1 MIHTN
6 ALAYRY
12 YCYHCRLVRL
22 RSMLRKVEFFLRSGH
37 SGLGI
42 NTTRSVPEQYCLTA
56 WPGSHCIRMIISITG
71 CMRFLFEYHSKTLK
85 RILESSKNVM
95 VPDFG
100 KYDSSSTK
108 GGYIQMFREFTPK
121 EQ

>member
-1 MIHTN
+1 
-6 ALAYRY
+6 
-12 YCYHCRLVRL
+12 
-22 RSMLRKVEFFLRSGH
+22 
-37 SGLGI
+37 
-42 NTTRSVPEQYCLTA
+42 
-56 WPGSHCIRMIISITG
+56 
-71 CMRFLFEYHSKTLK
+71 MRFLFEYYSKTLK